1 MYRLLI
7 VILLATALTAC
18 IPPPIVP
25 RPPRPP
31 APPVP
36 PPVQAAPSAP
46 AEAQTPS
53 PVTLEP
59 TYDLVAE
66 EVTFDA
72 AGTTVHGTLTR
83 PSAGGPFPA
92 LLFIAGSGPT
102 DRDWNSRFLP
112 GDNGSGRL
120 LAEALGR
127 RGVVVL
133 RYDKRGTGETEFS
146 GELCWDD
153 YLAEQRAGLALL
165 ASCEAVD
172 QHRIYPA
179 GHSEGGIHAAR
190 LARDPGTTLAGL
202 ILLATPGR
210 TMMDTVVEQ
219 IRAQIRLG
227 EVTAEKEEQLASGLR
242 TVLEQCA
249 AGEEMDLSL
258 LGGDMGLL
266 STAIAFRQKAG
277 QAFIREI
284 LVFDPSAAL
293 AASGLPVLIL
303 NGDRDMQVKPTPDAD
318 LLEEAALGANLPVV
332 RLDIPEADHVFKKET
347 TPVEE
352 LGPQLAGNYNAEDRE
367 LHPLMAETIAG
378 WLKEQPARP

>member
-7 VILLATALTAC
+7 VLLLTAALTAC
-18 IPPPIVP
+18 LPPPPVPLP
-25 RPPRPP
+25 RPPGSP
-31 APPVP
+31 APPL
-36 PPVQAAPSAP
+36 QATPSAP
-46 AEAQTPS
+46 PEAPAPS

-59 TYDLVAE
+59 TYGLIAE
-66 EVTFDA
+66 EITFDA

-83 PSAGGPFPA
+83 PSAAGPFPA

-133 RYDKRGTGETEFS
+133 RYDKRGTGATKLS
-146 GELCWDD
+146 GELSWDD
-153 YLAEQRAGLALL
+153 YLAEQRAGLSLL
-165 ASCEAVD
+165 ASLDAVD
-172 QHRIYPA
+172 PRQLYPA
-179 GHSEGGIHAAR
+179 GHSEGGIHATR

-202 ILLATPGR
+202 ILLATPGQ
-210 TMMDTVVEQ
+210 TLMDTVLEQ

-227 EVTAEKEEQLASGLR
+227 NVSAEKEEKMVGSLR

-266 STAIAFRQKAG
+266 SMAVAFRQKTG

-293 AASGLPVLIL
+293 AESGLPVLIL
-303 NGDRDMQVKPTPDAD
+303 NGDRDMQVKPAPDAD
-318 LLEEAALGANLPVV
+318 LLENAARGANLSVV

-347 TPVEE
+347 TPLEE
-352 LGPQLAGNYNAEDRE
+352 LSPQLAVNYNAEDRE
-367 LHPLMAETIAG
+367 LHPLLVETIAG
-378 WLKEQPARP
+378 WLREQPQP